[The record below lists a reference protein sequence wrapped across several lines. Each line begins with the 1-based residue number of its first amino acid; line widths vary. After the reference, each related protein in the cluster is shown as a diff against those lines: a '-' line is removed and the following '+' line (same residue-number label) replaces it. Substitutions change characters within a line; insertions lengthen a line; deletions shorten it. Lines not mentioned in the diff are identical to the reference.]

1 MVVIMKKLSFFDG
14 STIAERYTR
23 FNPERGWRTHTYW
36 HVGWALDPQFLLKI
50 SSQWGKRW
58 ENRYEYWENQC
69 YYFFDTGDDYTPTA
83 FVYIYLDAYH
93 DTPVLPQE
101 ALDCIEEFFAFVRK
115 KKFTMLLNFSYCDE
129 ATDLRDCATEDIM
142 IAHMKQLEPIV
153 ERNRD
158 IVHCLKAGFVGAYG
172 EWAFQEPPVDCK
184 TVTNAIMQYLS
195 KPLDRQYLSRLPRYK
210 NTIGTDSP
218 YYHGIGFSNDA
229 IYGEQTRRGWNSG
242 DFQYGTEEWEQ
253 VCREGAFAP
262 NDGEMCTNHQ
272 MLTYYNAESDSTGIV
287 PHGIEVIAEAA
298 HHWFNTLSVWHGNHD
313 YNPVWDS
320 LRIMDNWKKE
330 PVTPQMLEEH
340 KVVYDPSWFINEKGE
355 TVERSCYE
363 FLRDFVGYRISLISA
378 TVTDDGE
385 VTLKLK
391 NHGMS
396 AAFCMTSGFAVLDK
410 RFRILTTVEAG
421 HPETFY
427 SHNPHNWED
436 TTVLEHTVSAKLP
449 MPQTAGQYHLAFY
462 MKNDLGVFAY
472 MSNRIPTVDGYHI
485 LYSFSV

>member
-1 MVVIMKKLSFFDG
+1 
-14 STIAERYTR
+14 
-23 FNPERGWRTHTYW
+23 
-36 HVGWALDPQFLLKI
+36 
-50 SSQWGKRW
+50 
-58 ENRYEYWENQC
+58 
-69 YYFFDTGDDYTPTA
+69 
-83 FVYIYLDAYH
+83 
-93 DTPVLPQE
+93 
-101 ALDCIEEFFAFVRK
+101 
-115 KKFTMLLNFSYCDE
+115 
-129 ATDLRDCATEDIM
+129 
-142 IAHMKQLEPIV
+142 
-153 ERNRD
+153 
-158 IVHCLKAGFVGAYG
+158 
-172 EWAFQEPPVDCK
+172 
-184 TVTNAIMQYLS
+184 
-195 KPLDRQYLSRLPRYK
+195 
-210 NTIGTDSP
+210 
-218 YYHGIGFSNDA
+218 
-229 IYGEQTRRGWNSG
+229 
-242 DFQYGTEEWEQ
+242 
-253 VCREGAFAP
+253 
-262 NDGEMCTNHQ
+262 
-272 MLTYYNAESDSTGIV
+272 
-287 PHGIEVIAEAA
+287 
-298 HHWFNTLSVWHGNHD
+298 
-313 YNPVWDS
+313 
-320 LRIMDNWKKE
+320 
-330 PVTPQMLEEH
+330 MLEEH

-396 AAFCMTSGFAVLDK
+396 AAFRMTSGFAVLDK